1 MIIDKDQIKNMNP
14 YILLSLVNTKLRD
27 EFENLKDFCKT
38 YDVKEDEVIT
48 KMKTID
54 YKYDSEINQFT
65 SI

>member
-1 MIIDKDQIKNMNP
+1 MIIDKDQIRNMNP

-27 EFENLKDFCKT
+27 GFENLKDFCKT
-38 YDVKEDEVIT
+38 YDLKEDEIIT

>member
-1 MIIDKDQIKNMNP
+1 MIIDKEQIKNMNP

-27 EFENLKDFCKT
+27 EFKNLKDFCET
-38 YDVKEDEVIT
+38 YDLKQDEIEN
-48 KMKTID
+48 KMKSIE

>member
-1 MIIDKDQIKNMNP
+1 MIIDKDQIRNMNP

-27 EFENLKDFCKT
+27 EFENFKDFCKT
-38 YDVKEDEVIT
+38 YDLREDEIIT

>member
-1 MIIDKDQIKNMNP
+1 MIIDKDQIRNMNP
-14 YILLSLVNTKLRD
+14 YILLSLVNAKLRD

-38 YDVKEDEVIT
+38 YDLKEDEIII

-54 YKYDSEINQFT
+54 YKYDSEINKFT

>member
-1 MIIDKDQIKNMNP
+1 MNP

-38 YDVKEDEVIT
+38 YDLKEDEIII

>member
-1 MIIDKDQIKNMNP
+1 MIIDKDQIRNMNP

-38 YDVKEDEVIT
+38 YDLKEDEIII

-54 YKYDSEINQFT
+54 
-65 SI
+65 